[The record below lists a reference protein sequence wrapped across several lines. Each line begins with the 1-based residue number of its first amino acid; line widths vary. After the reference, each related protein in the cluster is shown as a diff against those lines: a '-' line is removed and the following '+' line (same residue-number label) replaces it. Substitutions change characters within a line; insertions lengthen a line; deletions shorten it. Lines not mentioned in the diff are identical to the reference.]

1 MGDWYQ
7 DRNGEWQYDEDAP
20 TPSIEATQIRPYTR
34 AVLDALHGDAG
45 DTNPGRDEPDVSRET
60 VDVPRAGDIGD
71 WIDPNAPDPT
81 PPVVTDRSD
90 PNFVDPWFGR

>member
-7 DRNGEWQYDEDAP
+7 DRNGEWQYDAEAP
-20 TPSIEATQIRPYTR
+20 TPNVEATEIRPYTR
-34 AVLDALHGDAG
+34 AVLDAIHGD
-45 DTNPGRDEPDVSRET
+45 PDVSRET
-60 VDVPRAGDIGD
+60 PEAPRAGDIGD

-90 PNFVDPWFGR
+90 PNYVDPWFGDR